1 ESDDIAGTCT
11 ASRRLRGLLRQRPG
25 AGAIDRCRG
34 RGGDG
39 PRDGQAP
46 RAGRRDRAVVSAD
59 ALRRRKLRGARRR
72 RRQAGCH
79 RATAHRGEHRQDRA
93 RQDHRRPGPRPRR
106 AAVPGGPV
114 CPHGAR
120 DLDLQDAGVPVAE
133 SALRSALARPR
144 RARGLLYGRSGNSAA
159 RRRPPHKLQEI
170 SMKFLPTAI
179 AVLVLAGCASFD
191 GRGLAPGTPA
201 AEVERVM
208 GPAADKRVHDG
219 ETWLYFPRQP
229 YGQATYVARI
239 DRDGRLIVIEQ
250 RITDDNL
257 ARIVPGKTRLDEV
270 RELFGPPYTD
280 TNFQRMQR
288 EILEYRMRSV
298 SSPVP
303 YAVYVQA
310 SPDGIVREVYKMSDP
325 DYRLGDC
332 CNP

>member
-1 ESDDIAGTCT
+1 MKTI
-11 ASRRLRGLLRQRPG
+11 
-25 AGAIDRCRG
+25 I
-34 RGGDG
+34 
-39 PRDGQAP
+39 
-46 RAGRRDRAVVSAD
+46 
-59 ALRRRKLRGARRR
+59 
-72 RRQAGCH
+72 
-79 RATAHRGEHRQDRA
+79 
-93 RQDHRRPGPRPRR
+93 
-106 AAVPGGPV
+106 AAVCV
-114 CPHGAR
+114 
-120 DLDLQDAGVPVAE
+120 
-133 SALRSALARPR
+133 
-144 RARGLLYGRSGNSAA
+144 
-159 RRRPPHKLQEI
+159 
-170 SMKFLPTAI
+170 
-179 AVLVLAGCASFD
+179 VLLAGCASYA
-191 GRGLAPGTPA
+191 GRGLVPGQSSS
-201 AEVERVM
+201 AEVEAVM
-208 GPAADKRVHDG
+208 GRAAAKRPGPDGETVLWFPRMPYGDGTYAARVSADGRLIAIEQRLTEENIASIERGRTAADKRVHDG

>member
-1 ESDDIAGTCT
+1 
-11 ASRRLRGLLRQRPG
+11 
-25 AGAIDRCRG
+25 
-34 RGGDG
+34 
-39 PRDGQAP
+39 
-46 RAGRRDRAVVSAD
+46 
-59 ALRRRKLRGARRR
+59 
-72 RRQAGCH
+72 
-79 RATAHRGEHRQDRA
+79 
-93 RQDHRRPGPRPRR
+93 
-106 AAVPGGPV
+106 
-114 CPHGAR
+114 
-120 DLDLQDAGVPVAE
+120 
-133 SALRSALARPR
+133 
-144 RARGLLYGRSGNSAA
+144 
-159 RRRPPHKLQEI
+159 
-170 SMKFLPTAI
+170 MKFLLAAI
-179 AVLVLAGCASFD
+179 AVLILAGCAGFD

-310 SPDGIVREVYKMSDP
+310 SPDGIVREVYIMNDP
-325 DYRLGDC
+325 DNRLSEC
-332 CNP
+332 CGR

>member
-1 ESDDIAGTCT
+1 MRGT
-11 ASRRLRGLLRQRPG
+11 ARRVRKLCRPR
-25 AGAIDRCRG
+25 AGARPVERSRG

-39 PRDGQAP
+39 PRGGQAP
-46 RAGRRDRAVVSAD
+46 RAERRDRPVVSAD
-59 ALRRRKLRGARRR
+59 ALRRRNLRGARRR

-79 RATAHRGEHRQDRA
+79 LAKAHRGEDREDRA
-93 RQDHRRPGPRPRR
+93 RQDHRQSGPQPRR

-120 DLDLQDAGVPVAE
+120 DLDVQDAGVPVSE

-159 RRRPPHKLQEI
+159 WRRPPHELQEM
-170 SMKFLPTAI
+170 SMKFLLAAI
-179 AVLVLAGCASFD
+179 AILILAGCASFD

-239 DRDGRLIVIEQ
+239 DRDGRLIAIEQ

-257 ARIVPGKTRLDEV
+257 ARIVPGKTRVDEV
-270 RELFGPPYTD
+270 RELFRPPYTD
-280 TNFQRMQR
+280 MNFQRMQR
-288 EILEYRMRSV
+288 EILEYRMRSD